1 MSILTVPSFTNI
13 GYWLHSRDH
22 QPLDTDMT
30 GRTVLITG
38 ATGGLGRAGAE
49 KLAALGARTLI
60 VGRNAEKLA
69 AASADIGGD
78 VTGYQSDL
86 SLISEIRGLA
96 TRILEE
102 ENRLDVLINN
112 VGVLLP
118 ERQLTEEGLEETFA
132 TDLAGHFLLT
142 NLLLVRLIESAPSRV
157 VNITSG
163 GMYSERIR
171 PDDLQFEARDYK
183 GTTAYA
189 HAKRG
194 QVILTEMWAKRL
206 DGTGVSFH
214 AMHPGWAATGGVAA
228 SLPTFNTLMRPFLR
242 TAEQGADTMVWLAA
256 ATEPAAAKS
265 GELWFDREIV
275 PKHFLARTEETPE
288 DQQRLWDRLVEI
300 TGSDLPDLEDG
311 GRR

>member
-1 MSILTVPSFTNI
+1 MSILTVPSFTNV

-22 QPLDTDMT
+22 QPLDIDMS

-49 KLAALGARTLI
+49 KLAAMGARTLI

-69 AASADIGGD
+69 AATADIGGE
-78 VTGYQSDL
+78 VSGYQCDL
-86 SLISEIRGLA
+86 SLMSEIRGLA

-102 ENRLDVLINN
+102 EKRLDVLINN
-112 VGVLLP
+112 VGVLLS
-118 ERQLTEEGLEETFA
+118 ERQLTEEGLERTFA

-142 NLLLVRLIESAPSRV
+142 NLLLARLIESAPSRV

-163 GMYSERIR
+163 GMYSERIE

-183 GTTAYA
+183 GSAAYA

-206 DGTGVSFH
+206 EGTGVSFH

-242 TAEQGADTMVWLAA
+242 SAEQGADTMVWLAA

-265 GELWFDREIV
+265 GELWFDRETV
-275 PKHFLARTEETPE
+275 PKHFLARTQETPE

-300 TGSDLPDLEDG
+300 TGSDVPDLDG

>member
-13 GYWLHSRDH
+13 GYWLHSHDH
-22 QPLDTDMT
+22 QPLETDMS

-60 VGRNAEKLA
+60 VGRNAEKLNA
-69 AASADIGGD
+69 ATGGID
-78 VTGYQSDL
+78 GEVVGYRCDL
-86 SLISEIRGLA
+86 SMMSEIRGLA
-96 TRILEE
+96 ARILAEE
-102 ENRLDVLINN
+102 PRLDVLINN

-118 ERQLTEEGLEETFA
+118 ERQLTEEGLEKTFA

-142 NLLLVRLIESAPSRV
+142 NLLLRRLVESAPSRV

-163 GMYSERIR
+163 GMYSERIQ
-171 PDDLQFEARDYK
+171 PDDLQFETRDYK
-183 GTTAYA
+183 GTAAYA

-206 DGTGVSFH
+206 EGTGVSFH

-242 TAEQGADTMVWLAA
+242 SAEQGADTMVWLAG

-275 PKHFLARTEETPE
+275 AKHFFGRTQETPE
-288 DQQRLWDRLVEI
+288 DRVRLWDRLVEI
-300 TGSDLPDLEDG
+300 TGSDVPDLVDG
-311 GRR
+311 GR

>member
-13 GYWLHSRDH
+13 GFWLHSRGH
-22 QPLDTDMT
+22 QPLDTDMS

-60 VGRNAEKLA
+60 VGRNSEKLA
-69 AASADIGGD
+69 AACADIGGD

-86 SLISEIRGLA
+86 SLMSEIRGLA
-96 TRILEE
+96 SRILEDE
-102 ENRLDVLINN
+102 KRLDVLINN

-118 ERQLTEEGLEETFA
+118 ERRLTEEGLEKTFA

-142 NLLLVRLIESAPSRV
+142 NLLLARLIESAPARV

-163 GMYSERIR
+163 GMYAERIR
-171 PDDLQFEARDYK
+171 PDDLQFDARDYK

-194 QVILTEMWAKRL
+194 QVVLTEMWAKRL
-206 DGTGVSFH
+206 QRTGVTFH

-242 TAEQGADTMVWLAA
+242 NAEQGADTMVWLAA
-256 ATEPAAAKS
+256 ATEPVAATS

-275 PKHFLARTEETPE
+275 PEHFLARTEETPE
-288 DQQRLWDRLVEI
+288 DQLRLWDRLVEI
-300 TGSDLPDLEDG
+300 TGSDIPDLADEG
-311 GRR
+311 LG